1 MADQAFPDG
10 DLAHPDR
17 PNAYGPVQYPI
28 RSLAVG
34 LVRPPPSAAP
44 NGGAPSFGED
54 WDDTPDR
61 EASERFQRKRAP

>member
-28 RSLAVG
+28 RSRMMRL
-34 LVRPPPSAAP
+34 RRFENDAP
-44 NGGAPSFGED
+44 QGQDSDGPADAS
-54 WDDTPDR
+54 
-61 EASERFQRKRAP
+61 EASGF